1 MASLSLNSSLMQL
14 KTPQMTTERQ
24 DPLFDLAGQVA
35 IVTGSTR
42 GIGHAI
48 VEQFCRAGAAC
59 VVSSE
64 DADAVERV
72 SADFKDAG
80 YRVLGVTCDVTD
92 PAAQKR
98 LVAAAVAEF
107 GGLDTLVCNA
117 GITGNAGPITASDD
131 ADYRRVFDINLHS
144 MVTLANLAYPHLC
157 QRGGGSVILTAS
169 ISALRGNARINAY
182 ALAKAGVAQLA
193 RNLAVQWGPDNI
205 RANAISPG
213 LIRTEFSTALLNDE
227 AFMTRRMQMTPL
239 RRPGEMWE
247 IAGCAQFLAARAGAF
262 VTGHNLV
269 ADGGTTI
276 TDGS

>member
-1 MASLSLNSSLMQL
+1 MNSG
-14 KTPQMTTERQ
+14 
-24 DPLFDLAGQVA
+24 DALFALTDQVA

-42 GIGHAI
+42 GIGRAI

-64 DADAVERV
+64 DSDAVECA
-72 SADFKDAG
+72 SAELRAAG
-80 YRVLGVTCDVTD
+80 HRVLGVACDVTD
-92 PAAQKR
+92 ASAQAR
-98 LVAAAVAEF
+98 LVEAAVAEF

-117 GITGNAGPITASDD
+117 GITGKAGPITDND
-131 ADYRRVFDINLHS
+131 ETDYRLVFDINLHS

-157 QRGGGSVILTAS
+157 RRGGGSVILTAS
-169 ISALRGNARINAY
+169 ISAVRGNARINAY
-182 ALAKAGVAQLA
+182 ALAKAGVTQLA

-213 LIRTEFSTALLNDE
+213 LIRTELSASLLNDE
-227 AFMTRRMQMTPL
+227 AFMARRMQMTPL
-239 RRPGEMWE
+239 RRPGEMRE
-247 IAGCAQFLAARAGAF
+247 IAACAQFLAAPAGAF